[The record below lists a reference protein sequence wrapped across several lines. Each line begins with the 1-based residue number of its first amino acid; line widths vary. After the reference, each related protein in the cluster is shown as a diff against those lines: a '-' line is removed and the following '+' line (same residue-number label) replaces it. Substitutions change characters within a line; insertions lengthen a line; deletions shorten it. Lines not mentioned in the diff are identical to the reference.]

1 MTEPSSS
8 ERPSL
13 VPRIILWGVAIFMAL
28 TVIGWIVGAVI
39 SVLRTLAV
47 VAVVI
52 VVIWAI
58 TSARSD
64 D

>member
-1 MTEPSSS
+1 MAEPSSS

-13 VPRIILWGVAIFMAL
+13 VPKIVLWGIAIFLAL
-28 TVIGWIVGAVI
+28 TVIGWIVGAII
-39 SVLRTLAV
+39 SALRALAV

-52 VVIWAI
+52 AVIWAI
-58 TSARSD
+58 TAARSD